1 MNFSTNWIRGRW
13 MDGRVGNSVY
23 LLFSLVMINTI
34 LISYRFLIENDQTF
48 TELFPNLWIYAVI
61 FLILYFPVSIL
72 IGRWHVCT
80 QLKVENILKVYEEP
94 IPAKMFRIM
103 LDIQTGI
110 ATKSE
115 IEEARKMIEEIEKT

>member
-34 LISYRFLIENDQTF
+34 LISYRFLIENNQTF

-72 IGRWHVCT
+72 IGHWHVGT
-80 QLKVENILKVYEEP
+80 QLKIEMILKVSEEP
-94 IPAKMFRIM
+94 IPARMFRVI

>member
-1 MNFSTNWIRGRW
+1 MNFSTNWIRIRW
-13 MDGRVGNSVY
+13 ADGRVGNSVY
-23 LLFSLVMINTI
+23 LLFSLAMINTI

-48 TELFPNLWIYAVI
+48 TELFPNLWVYAGI
-61 FLILYFPVSIL
+61 FIILYFPVSIL
-72 IGRWHVCT
+72 IGRWHVGT
-80 QLKVENILKVYEEP
+80 QLKVENILKVSEEP
-94 IPAKMFRIM
+94 IPAKMFRII